1 MPEEKIQ
8 LPSFL
13 IADLYKESLVI
24 LDREIP
30 QKAPNKTVEP
40 EQLHEIQPKSK
51 TRWFLGEN
59 KKHIVVCVKDDNDEF
74 LEQESLQLLTT
85 MLGACKLGLND
96 VAIVNLN
103 TAAKTYNKLH
113 AVLEGKQ
120 YLLFGIT
127 TADLDLPFA
136 FPYYQ
141 LQNFNNSVFVS
152 APPLELL
159 KANTVAAK
167 TEKSKLWLCLKQMFN
182 V

>member
-24 LDREIP
+24 IDSEIP
-30 QKAPNKTVEP
+30 QKAPNKPVIVE
-40 EQLHEIQPKSK
+40 EIHEKQPKSK
-51 TRWFLGEN
+51 PKWFLGEN
-59 KKHIVVCVKDDNDEF
+59 KKNIVICVKDDSSEF
-74 LEQESLQLLTT
+74 LEEESLQLLTT
-85 MLGACKLGLND
+85 MLTACKLGLND
-96 VAIVNLN
+96 VAIVNLH
-103 TAAKTYNKLH
+103 TASKNYNELH
-113 AVLEGKQ
+113 ALLEGKQ

-127 TADLDLPFA
+127 TSDIDLPFA

-141 LQNFNNSVFVS
+141 LQNFNNCTFVS